1 MGTPQRRPT
10 SKRGM
15 RRIGV
20 SVLVVM
26 VAAIATSGCGV
37 ARGQVAC
44 DMAAPPGNPVEV
56 PASWSRGYAVVIATI
71 GEPDGRT
78 KVYDPGYRADRYD
91 IDVERVVTVRPR
103 IEVPPGDGYA
113 TTYTEADVAAVDSI
127 ASVHYPDPPSG
138 CGEKIEV
145 AELEPGARMML
156 VLGPPDPS
164 KEEWTVDGAPSALDL
179 TEGSNDAT
187 VATWQDRRNSSG
199 ACGHRYDL
207 ATLEAAFRDSAIAPP
222 CTPG

>member
-1 MGTPQRRPT
+1 MPT
-10 SKRGM
+10 S
-15 RRIGV
+15 
-20 SVLVVM
+20 
-26 VAAIATSGCGV
+26 
-37 ARGQVAC
+37 
-44 DMAAPPGNPVEV
+44 
-56 PASWSRGYAVVIATI
+56 WSQGYAVVIATI

-103 IEVPPGDGYA
+103 IEVPSGDAYA
-113 TTYTEADVAAVDSI
+113 TAYTEADVAAVDSI

-164 KEEWTVDGAPSALDL
+164 KDEWTVDGAPSALDL
-179 TEGSNDAT
+179 TRGP
-187 VATWQDRRNSSG
+187 DRRHQSPPG
-199 ACGHRYDL
+199 RTAGPRARACGHRYDL
-207 ATLEAAFRDSAIAPP
+207 AELEAAFRDPSLPPP
-222 CTPG
+222 CTPD